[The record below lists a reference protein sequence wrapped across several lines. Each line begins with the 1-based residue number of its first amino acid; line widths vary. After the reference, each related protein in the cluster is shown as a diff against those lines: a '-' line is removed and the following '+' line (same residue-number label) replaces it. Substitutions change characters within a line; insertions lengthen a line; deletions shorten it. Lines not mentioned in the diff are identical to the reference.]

1 MKPTKSCNTCKHYR
15 RDWLSFIFR
24 RITGDNFDRC
34 MIPTHYKYPPNN
46 APYRFCEM
54 ERDPNWEFMKNQIDT
69 CGVDGSHWEVK
80 QKY

>member
-24 RITGDNFDRC
+24 RFAGDNFDRC
-34 MIPTHYKYPPNN
+34 MIPIHYKYPPTNI
-46 APYRFCEM
+46 PYRFCTM

-69 CGVDGSHWEVK
+69 CGVDGRHWEARD
-80 QKY
+80 Y